1 MLSNDYIDDY
11 TAETNDFASVPV
23 TFPVRFLVT
32 LPVTSLLTSFVTLVV
47 TSFVTE
53 APMKVTVKFCD
64 RCFFN

>member
-1 MLSNDYIDDY
+1 MLPNDYIHDY
-11 TAETNDFASVPV
+11 TVETNDFASIPV

-32 LPVTSLLTSFVTLVV
+32 LPVTSILTSVV